1 MKKLK
6 KLFSKKSCTVT
17 IGTNGAVF
25 TFHQGRLIVKT
36 ILVKDLEE
44 AKSSFKE
51 IFQNRENYPIY
62 ILLDDSDQ
70 IYKQKTYPAIRS
82 LDVSRLIKKD
92 LSREGPKTK
101 GEVVSG
107 IVKNKRLDKKWDAL
121 LFWAELK
128 KDLLEWIDFLVFMP
142 KNRLIGVY
150 LLPIESRSSLLVIF
164 KIALHDFNLSKESN
178 IDIITIN
185 TKVSGLRQFIF
196 YQNSLI
202 LSRDPDHNL
211 EDDNFV
217 RYFEQDILRITQY
230 LKRSFPE
237 VEVSNINF
245 INILPKE
252 FIKKVDSLRT
262 KSLKI
267 VNYEAG
273 VVSKKIGI
281 TTSEKDGS
289 EILSDELLSS
299 NFINSKKKFFRFST
313 SRIKKINSLFI
324 VTSFLFFVNISIII
338 FLGYMAVKIFIDN
351 SDRDQ
356 DKSDQELSQSNLELK
371 LDKIRKESLG
381 SKNTQEKFY
390 EIIDFGA
397 IDNFFIN
404 KEYLYLEGLEKASFV
419 PKDSNSI
426 KMITYSLVNFR
437 PNNINTKYK
446 VNISGSILNNGGDID
461 TLFTNFD
468 RLILS
473 LKTPLTKEKL
483 KYKDI
488 PNNINFNKKFY
499 KYPFD
504 ITIEPK

>member
-6 KLFSKKSCTVT
+6 QLFSKKRCTVT
-17 IGTNGAVF
+17 IGINGAAF
-25 TFHQGRLIVKT
+25 TFHQGRLIEET

-44 AKSSFKE
+44 AKSSFKK
-51 IFQNRENYPIY
+51 IFQNRGNYPIY
-62 ILLDDSDQ
+62 ILLDNNDQ

-82 LDVSRLIKKD
+82 LDASRLMKKD
-92 LSREGPKTK
+92 LSRGGPKTK
-101 GEVVSG
+101 NEVVSS

-121 LFWAELK
+121 LFWVELE
-128 KDLLEWIDFLVFMP
+128 KDLVEWIDFLVFMP
-142 KNRLIGVY
+142 KNRLIGIY
-150 LLPIESRSSLLVIF
+150 LLPIELKSSLLVIF
-164 KIALHDFNLSKESN
+164 KIALRDFNISKESN
-178 IDIITIN
+178 IDIITID

-196 YQNSLI
+196 YRNSLI

-211 EDDNFV
+211 GDDNFI
-217 RYFEQDILRITQY
+217 RYFEQDMLRIIQY

-273 VVSKKIGI
+273 VISKKIGI
-281 TTSEKDGS
+281 TTSKKDGS
-289 EILSDELLSS
+289 EILSDEILSS

-313 SRIKKINSLFI
+313 ARIKKINALYI
-324 VTSFLFFVNISIII
+324 VTSFLFFVNISVII
-338 FLGYMAVKIFIDN
+338 FLGYMAVKIFLNN
-351 SDRDQ
+351 SDRGH
-356 DKSDQELSQSNLELK
+356 DKSNKELSQSNLELK
-371 LDKIRKESLG
+371 LNKIRKKSLG
-381 SKNTQEKFY
+381 TKNTQEKFY
-390 EIIDFGA
+390 EIIDFGV
-397 IDNFFIN
+397 IDNFFTN
-404 KEYLYLEGLEKASFV
+404 KEYLYLEGLGKTSFV
-419 PKDSNSI
+419 PKDSNAI
-426 KMITYSLVNFR
+426 KIITYSLVNFR
-437 PNNINTKYK
+437 PNNIDTKYK
-446 VNISGSILNNGGDID
+446 VNISGSVLNNGGDID

-468 RLILS
+468 SLILS
-473 LKTPLTKEKL
+473 LKTSLTKEKL

>member
-92 LSREGPKTK
+92 LSRGGPKTK

-150 LLPIESRSSLLVIF
+150 LLPIESGSSLLVIF

-217 RYFEQDILRITQY
+217 RYFGQDMLRIVQY

-252 FIKKVDSLRT
+252 FIKKVDSR
-262 KSLKI
+262 
-267 VNYEAG
+267 
-273 VVSKKIGI
+273 
-281 TTSEKDGS
+281 
-289 EILSDELLSS
+289 
-299 NFINSKKKFFRFST
+299 
-313 SRIKKINSLFI
+313 
-324 VTSFLFFVNISIII
+324 
-338 FLGYMAVKIFIDN
+338 
-351 SDRDQ
+351 
-356 DKSDQELSQSNLELK
+356 LELN
-371 LDKIRKESLG
+371 L
-381 SKNTQEKFY
+381 
-390 EIIDFGA
+390 
-397 IDNFFIN
+397 
-404 KEYLYLEGLEKASFV
+404 
-419 PKDSNSI
+419 
-426 KMITYSLVNFR
+426 
-437 PNNINTKYK
+437 
-446 VNISGSILNNGGDID
+446 
-461 TLFTNFD
+461 
-468 RLILS
+468 
-473 LKTPLTKEKL
+473 
-483 KYKDI
+483 
-488 PNNINFNKKFY
+488 
-499 KYPFD
+499 
-504 ITIEPK
+504 

>member
-1 MKKLK
+1 
-6 KLFSKKSCTVT
+6 
-17 IGTNGAVF
+17 
-25 TFHQGRLIVKT
+25 
-36 ILVKDLEE
+36 
-44 AKSSFKE
+44 
-51 IFQNRENYPIY
+51 
-62 ILLDDSDQ
+62 
-70 IYKQKTYPAIRS
+70 
-82 LDVSRLIKKD
+82 
-92 LSREGPKTK
+92 
-101 GEVVSG
+101 
-107 IVKNKRLDKKWDAL
+107 
-121 LFWAELK
+121 
-128 KDLLEWIDFLVFMP
+128 
-142 KNRLIGVY
+142 
-150 LLPIESRSSLLVIF
+150 
-164 KIALHDFNLSKESN
+164 
-178 IDIITIN
+178 
-185 TKVSGLRQFIF
+185 
-196 YQNSLI
+196 
-202 LSRDPDHNL
+202 
-211 EDDNFV
+211 
-217 RYFEQDILRITQY
+217 
-230 LKRSFPE
+230 
-237 VEVSNINF
+237 
-245 INILPKE
+245 
-252 FIKKVDSLRT
+252 
-262 KSLKI
+262 
-267 VNYEAG
+267 
-273 VVSKKIGI
+273 
-281 TTSEKDGS
+281 
-289 EILSDELLSS
+289 
-299 NFINSKKKFFRFST
+299 
-313 SRIKKINSLFI
+313 
-324 VTSFLFFVNISIII
+324 
-338 FLGYMAVKIFIDN
+338 MAVKIFIDN
-351 SDRDQ
+351 SDREH

>member
-25 TFHQGRLIVKT
+25 TFHQGHLIVKT

-92 LSREGPKTK
+92 LSRGGPKTK

-252 FIKKVDSLRT
+252 FIKKVDSIRI

-299 NFINSKKKFFRFST
+299 NFINSKKKFF
-313 SRIKKINSLFI
+313 L
-324 VTSFLFFVNISIII
+324 
-338 FLGYMAVKIFIDN
+338 
-351 SDRDQ
+351 
-356 DKSDQELSQSNLELK
+356 NL
-371 LDKIRKESLG
+371 
-381 SKNTQEKFY
+381 Y
-390 EIIDFGA
+390 
-397 IDNFFIN
+397 
-404 KEYLYLEGLEKASFV
+404 
-419 PKDSNSI
+419 
-426 KMITYSLVNFR
+426 
-437 PNNINTKYK
+437 
-446 VNISGSILNNGGDID
+446 
-461 TLFTNFD
+461 TLQ
-468 RLILS
+468 
-473 LKTPLTKEKL
+473 
-483 KYKDI
+483 
-488 PNNINFNKKFY
+488 
-499 KYPFD
+499 
-504 ITIEPK
+504 